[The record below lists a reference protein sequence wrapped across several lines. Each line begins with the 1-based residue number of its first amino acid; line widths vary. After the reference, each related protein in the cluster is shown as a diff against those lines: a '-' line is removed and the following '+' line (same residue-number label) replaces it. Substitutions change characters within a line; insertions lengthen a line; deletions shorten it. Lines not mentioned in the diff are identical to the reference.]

1 MKTQTNYYPELKSV
15 VLHILFIF
23 FFFLGITGLA
33 SYSITYSVEDL
44 WFSVGFF
51 TISAYF
57 FILPK

>member
-1 MKTQTNYYPELKSV
+1 M
-15 VLHILFIF
+15 
-23 FFFLGITGLA
+23 GITGLA

-51 TISAYF
+51 TVATYF